1 MANIHRL
8 IFLLFLSFLSFN
20 SFSAVDKVYQY
31 KIVFNTSYINFSS
44 TDYDPLA
51 LCNHAA
57 SSEASASPLYK
68 VIRQVFLLNGD
79 ASCRYRLSQT
89 STSGMNEYTRNI
101 TKSSS
106 CPANSSASGD
116 QCTCNAGYEE
126 KNGNSCVLPNPLDLC
141 EDVVSFCRDLTS
153 KRSDFLVSVSYRPD
167 FVCQPLS
174 IIPDVPSNLSGCKVR
189 GCNFMTFSGSVSY
202 KDAFNGKNYTGGEG
216 SYTGSTCHTEDELP
230 AENPNPPENAD
241 KPCKVGYSSGLV
253 NGVRL
258 CVPGSDITTDGPKK
272 SEENADGS
280 TSETTT
286 KTVCNNGECTT
297 TETTTTKDASGNVT
311 GTSSSTT
318 KQTEL
323 EFCAKEPGS
332 PFCIGVGSKPG
343 NGLEGSEDGK
353 ENGGGTFSGTCD
365 TGFTCKE
372 GDAILCAIAKRLHE
386 DSCTLSKQTEESSLY
401 NQSKGKE
408 GSVTGDLEGNESY
421 VFSNIRSTSR
431 FSESSCFQD
440 LTVSVM
446 GESITL
452 EFSKICPWLSN
463 LGYVLVAV
471 AWIIAATIV
480 MRGRA

>member
-8 IFLLFLSFLSFN
+8 IVLLFLSFFSLN
-20 SFSAVDKVYQY
+20 SFALVSKVEIYTFAHGAPSPIVNSSSSSYEQLCSIFFDYISSVKPTLTFQYSYCNEDGVRIFHSGVD
-31 KIVFNTSYINFSS
+31 NWNNSYISGFS
-44 TDYDPLA
+44 Y
-51 LCNHAA
+51 
-57 SSEASASPLYK
+57 
-68 VIRQVFLLNGD
+68 I
-79 ASCRYRLSQT
+79 
-89 STSGMNEYTRNI
+89 M
-101 TKSSS
+101 S
-106 CPANSSASGD
+106 CPQNSTASGS
-116 QCTCNAGYEE
+116 QCTCNEGYEE
-126 KNGNSCVLPNPLDLC
+126 KDGNSCVLPNPLDLC

-216 SYTGSTCHTEDELP
+216 SYTGSTCHTSDELP

-311 GTSSSTT
+311 GSSSSTT

-332 PFCIGVGSKPG
+332 PFCSGVGSKPG

-353 ENGGGTFSGTCD
+353 ENGRGTFSGTCE

-372 GDAILCAIAKRLHE
+372 GDGISCAIAKSQHE
-386 DSCTLSKQTEESSLY
+386 DSCKLFAPAPKGTVPDGTEKDSAKDLQDKAHVINLQTDLDDSGLGWSRSCPADEDYDFGIAGAKLTIPYSKLCVVLSPMSDIALA
-401 NQSKGKE
+401 
-408 GSVTGDLEGNESY
+408 
-421 VFSNIRSTSR
+421 
-431 FSESSCFQD
+431 
-440 LTVSVM
+440 
-446 GESITL
+446 ITA
-452 EFSKICPWLSN
+452 
-463 LGYVLVAV
+463 LGLLVWLVAGKKE
-471 AWIIAATIV
+471 A
-480 MRGRA
+480 

>member
-8 IFLLFLSFLSFN
+8 IVLLFLSFFSFN
-20 SFSAVDKVYQY
+20 SFALVSK
-31 KIVFNTSYINFSS
+31 SS
-44 TDYDPLA
+44 IYSPSPSHNPT
-51 LCNHAA
+51 C
-57 SSEASASPLYK
+57 SSSSPISTATCVAQHLWGH
-68 VIRQVFLLNGD
+68 QD
-79 ASCRYRLSQT
+79 ASC
-89 STSGMNEYTRNI
+89 
-101 TKSSS
+101 SSYSPFNNDFVNVSCSSSINPSFNVSLYILPGS
-106 CPANSSASGD
+106 CPANSSPSGSE
-116 QCTCNAGYEE
+116 CSCNEGYEE
-126 KNGNSCVLPNPLDLC
+126 KNGSCVLPNPLDSC

-216 SYTGSTCHTEDELP
+216 SYTGSTCHTADELP

-318 KQTEL
+318 TQTES

-353 ENGGGTFSGTCD
+353 ENGSGTFSGTCE

-372 GDAILCAIAKRLHE
+372 GDAISCAIAKRLHE

-421 VFSNIRSTSR
+421 GFSNIRSTSR

>member
-1 MANIHRL
+1 MANFHRL
-8 IFLLFLSFLSFN
+8 IVLFFLSFLSFN
-20 SFSAVDKVYQY
+20 SFSYVLNIDPGAPLNPRIHQNCKGPG
-31 KIVFNTSYINFSS
+31 FNYGNLESSLLPSGHFWVSFSN
-44 TDYDPLA
+44 A
-51 LCNHAA
+51 MNGNCM
-57 SSEASASPLYK
+57 EAY
-68 VIRQVFLLNGD
+68 G
-79 ASCRYRLSQT
+79 T
-89 STSGMNEYTRNI
+89 
-101 TKSSS
+101 S
-106 CPANSSASGD
+106 CPIGTDSVILGRYNRAECVTTNICPENSTKQGGY
-116 QCTCNAGYEE
+116 CVCNAGFEE
-126 KNGNSCVLPNPLDLC
+126 LDNSCVGRAPNPIELC
-141 EDVVSFCRDLTS
+141 EGVVSFCRDLTS
-153 KRSDFLVSVSYRPD
+153 KRSDFLVSASYRPD

-174 IIPDVPSNLSGCKVR
+174 ITPDVPSNLSECKVR

-202 KDAFNGKNYTGGEG
+202 KDAFNGKTYTGGEG
-216 SYTGSTCHTEDELP
+216 SYTGSTCNTADELP
-230 AENPNPPENAD
+230 VENPNPPENAD
-241 KPCKVGYSSGLV
+241 KPCKVGYSPGLV
-253 NGVRL
+253 NGVRF
-258 CVPGSDITTDGPKK
+258 CAPGSDITTEGPKK

-318 KQTEL
+318 NQTET

-353 ENGGGTFSGTCD
+353 ENGRGTFSGTCD

-372 GDAILCAIAKRLHE
+372 GDAISCAIAKRLHE

-421 VFSNIRSTSR
+421 GFSNIRSTSR

>member
-1 MANIHRL
+1 MANIYRL
-8 IFLLFLSFLSFN
+8 IVSLFIVFYSSF
-20 SFSAVDKVYQY
+20 SFSAINGVTEYQY
-31 KIVFNTSYINFSS
+31 TCLWDYKLQTSWGNPEF
-44 TDYDPLA
+44 
-51 LCNHAA
+51 LCNDSFATQCGRKQGGY
-57 SSEASASPLYK
+57 PT
-68 VIRQVFLLNGD
+68 GD
-79 ASCRYRLSQT
+79 FTANYTPPTSCRISRIAGSYFGALSFE
-89 STSGMNEYTRNI
+89 SRN
-101 TKSSS
+101 S
-106 CPANSSASGD
+106 CPPNSTASGS
-116 QCTCNAGYEE
+116 QCVCNSGYEE
-126 KNGNSCVLPNPLDLC
+126 KNGSCLLPNPLDSC
-141 EDVVSFCRDLTS
+141 EGVVSFCRDLTS

-216 SYTGSTCHTEDELP
+216 SYTGSTCHTADELP
-230 AENPNPPENAD
+230 AENPNPPENAE
-241 KPCKVGYSSGLV
+241 KPCKVGHSSGLV

-318 KQTEL
+318 KQTEM

-372 GDAILCAIAKRLHE
+372 GDAISCAIAKRLHE

-421 VFSNIRSTSR
+421 GFSNIRSTSR
-431 FSESSCFQD
+431 FSASSCFQD

-446 GESITL
+446 GESLTI

-463 LGYVLVAV
+463 IGYVLVAV

-480 MRGRA
+480 MRGRT